1 MSISYVD
8 VGEQVRR
15 IVISGRLD
23 VEGTDSVAAQLEQLS
38 QAPKKGV
45 VVDLTSLKF
54 LASIGIRALIA
65 SAKAVKQRGGRMF
78 LVVDEGS
85 TVMRAGAPARAP
97 GMTVI
102 RTALPFSE
110 AADEG
115 ERKAAESVFCS

>member
-8 VGEQVRR
+8 VNEQVRR

-23 VEGTDSVAAQLEQLS
+23 VEGTDSVATQLEQLS
-38 QAPKKGV
+38 QAPKKAV

-85 TVMRAGAPARAP
+85 TVMMSIKATGIDKLVPIFDDTDDAEKAAGAA
-97 GMTVI
+97 
-102 RTALPFSE
+102 
-110 AADEG
+110 
-115 ERKAAESVFCS
+115 